1 MDAYTSN
8 RLKKEDMKTGI
19 ELINEERKEQ
29 IEKHGWSLDHDASYA
44 DGQLKQAALFCYEQ
58 ARIKLGIIYH
68 EKIKWPDGWIKH
80 FEDKIR
86 NKSAIEQLV
95 VCGAF
100 YLAEYD
106 RTDYNEFQFKANEI
120 ASEIDVLINELNKQ
134 NETD

>member
-1 MDAYTSN
+1 
-8 RLKKEDMKTGI
+8 MKAGI

-44 DGQLKQAALFCYEQ
+44 DGQLKQAALFCYQQ
-58 ARIKLGIIYH
+58 ARIKLGRTPTETIQ
-68 EKIKWPDGWIKH
+68 WPDGWIKH

-100 YLAEYD
+100 WLAEYD
-106 RTDYNEFQFKANEI
+106 RTNDEQYKIKAHVI
-120 ASEIDVLINELNKQ
+120 GLEIDYYLNLLKASL
-134 NETD
+134 

>member
-1 MDAYTSN
+1 
-8 RLKKEDMKTGI
+8 MKAGI

-44 DGQLKQAALFCYEQ
+44 DGQLKQAALFCYQQ
-58 ARIKLGIIYH
+58 ARIKLGRTPTETIQ
-68 EKIKWPDGWIKH
+68 WPDGWIKH

-100 YLAEYD
+100 WLAEYD
-106 RTDYNEFQFKANEI
+106 RTNDEQYKTKAHVI
-120 ASEIDVLINELNKQ
+120 GVEIDHYIEVINELNK
-134 NETD
+134 E